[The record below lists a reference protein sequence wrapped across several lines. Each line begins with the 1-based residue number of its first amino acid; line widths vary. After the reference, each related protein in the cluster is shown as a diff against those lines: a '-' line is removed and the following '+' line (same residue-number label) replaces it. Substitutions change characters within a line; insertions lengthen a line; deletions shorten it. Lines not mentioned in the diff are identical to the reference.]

1 MEVWEVGCVVEL
13 QATSVLTLVFV
24 FVFVFFWFI
33 NTFRRYEVE
42 VKRRYKRLVVWSSS
56 KPHQSLPLSL
66 YLTLSSFLP
75 FHCLSLYVG
84 KFERKYERLVVW
96 SSSKPHQSVICGGS
110 TWEGHRDILLRNL
123 IIPNRLIDQSINI
136 VFNSFRSYSFLAGS
150 KIVNNWSPI
159 SLILG

>member
-1 MEVWEVGCVVEL
+1 MVEL
-13 QATSVLTLVFV
+13 QATPVFALVFV
-24 FVFVFFWFI
+24 FNFVFVFA
-33 NTFRRYEVE
+33 V
-42 VKRRYKRLVVWSSS
+42 
-56 KPHQSLPLSL
+56 
-66 YLTLSSFLP
+66 SF
-75 FHCLSLYVG
+75 LSLYVG

-150 KIVNNWSPI
+150 KNKC
-159 SLILG
+159 LLGASKRNIYFENGVCL